1 MRKKIIPVISLVIM
15 LSIIVGCGKQTAEEM
30 FSVAEKLE
38 KEEKYQDAL
47 VKFEKIL
54 VVYPN
59 TPLAPEVYF
68 KIAQLTGNL
77 KKFENCVDAY
87 GQIVKLAPDHPNA
100 PKAQFMIGYIYANE
114 LKNVDKAREAYTFFI
129 EKYGQVDSGM
139 TASAEFELK
148 FLGQDIG
155 DIDFL
160 KNLTSE
166 EPAKSTEKAKGN

>member
-1 MRKKIIPVISLVIM
+1 MRKQIIPILTLVIM
-15 LSIIVGCGKQTAEEM
+15 LSIMIGCGKQTAEQM
-30 FSVAEKLE
+30 FSVAENLE

-54 VVYPN
+54 VVHPN
-59 TPLAPEVYF
+59 TPLAPEIYF
-68 KIAQLTGNL
+68 KIAQLTGTL

-87 GQIVKLAPDHPNA
+87 AQIVKLAPGHQNA

-114 LKNVDKAREAYTFFI
+114 LKNTEKAREAYTAFI
-129 EKYGQVDSGM
+129 EKYSAIDSGM

-148 FLGQDIG
+148 FLGKDISE
-155 DIDFL
+155 IDFL

-166 EPAKSTEKAKGN
+166 ETAPPETKAKGN